1 VALKDFYK
9 ESTDL
14 EDKSLLFSQVEI
26 VIGHLNETLNELI
39 ESVKIQGN
47 TDIVYDAVIFDTVF
61 AKTLAILDIQILGSK
76 AVVTSNFSEVPT
88 IAYPKLYME
97 SILLDLLSNS
107 IRYRTHDRIA
117 KIHFRTKIINMRSYL
132 LQQIMD
138 WEYI

>member
-47 TDIVYDAVIFDTVF
+47 TDIVYDAVIFDTV
-61 AKTLAILDIQILGSK
+61 
-76 AVVTSNFSEVPT
+76 
-88 IAYPKLYME
+88 
-97 SILLDLLSNS
+97 
-107 IRYRTHDRIA
+107 
-117 KIHFRTKIINMRSYL
+117 
-132 LQQIMD
+132 LQRHSQF
-138 WEYI
+138 